1 MKIEKTKDNWEGR
14 QSERIH
20 EYLDQNVSIV
30 DLNTGPTEF
39 SEVWCGIIGRNNRYS
54 QREVILQK
62 LMDIEK
68 DDGHPTIREIT
79 KEVEKL
85 VKPFTKRRPGN
96 PPDIFF

>member
-54 QREVILQK
+54 QREVMESVLGYYYSK
-62 LMDIEK
+62 
-68 DDGHPTIREIT
+68 
-79 KEVEKL
+79 
-85 VKPFTKRRPGN
+85 TKRGGL
-96 PPDIFF
+96 